1 LSTISHPSSAK
12 RSIALN
18 VGNDPADRRNSDRFP
33 FSAVSEAVEMGAR
46 TKITA
51 RVSDISFKGCYL
63 DGINVF
69 APGTTVQLSIRH
81 SNLQFDAT
89 AIVVYSLSGMG
100 MGLTFKALPPA
111 MQPVLNRWVSE
122 VKGDPA
128 PDHDAPEVNRVIQ
141 SHPRIERHIL
151 GRLIGLMM
159 QKNILTR
166 EDGTELLDELL
177 SDK

>member
-1 LSTISHPSSAK
+1 
-12 RSIALN
+12 
-18 VGNDPADRRNSDRFP
+18 
-33 FSAVSEAVEMGAR
+33 
-46 TKITA
+46 
-51 RVSDISFKGCYL
+51 
-63 DGINVF
+63 
-69 APGTTVQLSIRH
+69 
-81 SNLQFDAT
+81 
-89 AIVVYSLSGMG
+89 
-100 MGLTFKALPPA
+100 